1 MKRLK
6 IRNLGPLSEV
16 DLDFGKVKVIIGL
29 QSSGKSCVL
38 KTACCCSWIEKRIH
52 LVQSSDEFSKEGRF
66 LNALTVC
73 HKMKDHLWLDS
84 YIEYESSYLKF
95 SYDHSRNTF
104 AFAWKA
110 HKWDFRRPKISYA
123 PSDRNSIII
132 LLCNKAPLCGK
143 DYQERFKPAPDFS
156 EI

>member
-52 LVQSSDEFSKEGRF
+52 LVQSSDEFSCIVWWGEKCRACGGNTLGGRVSGRPWRGAVGPAVSRGRTSGPQSRG
-66 LNALTVC
+66 AL
-73 HKMKDHLWLDS
+73 
-84 YIEYESSYLKF
+84 
-95 SYDHSRNTF
+95 
-104 AFAWKA
+104 
-110 HKWDFRRPKISYA
+110 
-123 PSDRNSIII
+123 
-132 LLCNKAPLCGK
+132 
-143 DYQERFKPAPDFS
+143 
-156 EI
+156 